1 VQILEM
7 VSLQYVAAK
16 DRCSCGPD
24 EIICGFIIGFCVMQ
38 AVPYC
43 SIVGV

>member
-7 VSLQYVAAK
+7 FSLQYVAAK
-16 DRCSCGPD
+16 DRCSCGAG

-38 AVPYC
+38 ALAYC
-43 SIVGV
+43 SIVGA